1 MPQQTNETRINLA
14 IQTIRDQPK
23 SRVRAIAKI
32 YEVDYRRLGER
43 LRGVPPRRA
52 ILANSRKMTDLE
64 ESVLVEHILDLAAK
78 GFPPR
83 LCVVEDIANRV
94 LLMEDVSDNDG
105 LGISYDDNQSS
116 RRVFNG
122 NTTIRGLNAKI

>member
-1 MPQQTNETRINLA
+1 
-14 IQTIRDQPK
+14 
-23 SRVRAIAKI
+23 
-32 YEVDYRRLGER
+32 
-43 LRGVPPRRA
+43 
-52 ILANSRKMTDLE
+52 MTDLE

-83 LCVVEDIANRV
+83 SCVVEDIANRV
-94 LLMEDVSDNDG
+94 LLMEDASDNDG

-122 NTTIRGLNAKI
+122 NTTIRGLNAKIQRLFGVGLSL